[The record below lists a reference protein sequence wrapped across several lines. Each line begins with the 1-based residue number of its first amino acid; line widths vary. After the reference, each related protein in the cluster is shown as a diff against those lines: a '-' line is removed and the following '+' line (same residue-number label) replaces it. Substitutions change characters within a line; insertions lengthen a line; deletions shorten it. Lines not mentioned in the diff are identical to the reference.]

1 MPRTNARINASI
13 EHPELRPAET
23 LPRGDSPRAT
33 VQASDDHV
41 GLFIFLSNKRSPSL
55 SSTTSF
61 ITLIDG
67 WLASDEE
74 DRGLQTMDDEEIL
87 EFISKEPAE
96 TEEEPQYGDDEEEER
111 PVASSDSEAFR
122 CAEVLMQCL
131 GVVIAG
137 GRSTGVIVKSIV
149 SGGLAEQNG
158 CLRRGDHLLAING
171 ILLHGMSSDQV
182 ANILRHL
189 NDKTITITAGRSV
202 DQAGR
207 INLQY
212 NCSNLFDAACNGHVT
227 PEVHIVPTSIA
238 INPVLF
244 SRYLEEAGCL
254 QGSLQP
260 AQTSKDLQPTE
271 TFATLRMVVKRLKSE
286 NFGFSVA
293 DYNLGKGNGN
303 GLIVASVSPLVFTD
317 LVRPHDIIIRVLYCM
332 LLRASQNEIMRE
344 VQIYSKKSVIIHTN
358 NNLISLPHF
367 LYSHR
372 GVKPGL
378 ATAN

>member
-122 CAEVLMQCL
+122 CAEVLMQWYEGQEESAPKRLLCL
-131 GVVIAG
+131 
-137 GRSTGVIVKSIV
+137 KSIRD
-149 SGGLAEQNG
+149 LAASK
-158 CLRRGDHLLAING
+158 R
-171 ILLHGMSSDQV
+171 
-182 ANILRHL
+182 
-189 NDKTITITAGRSV
+189 RSV
-202 DQAGR
+202 YR
-207 INLQY
+207 
-212 NCSNLFDAACNGHVT
+212 
-227 PEVHIVPTSIA
+227 
-238 INPVLF
+238 
-244 SRYLEEAGCL
+244 
-254 QGSLQP
+254 
-260 AQTSKDLQPTE
+260 QTLLTD
-271 TFATLRMVVKRLKSE
+271 FKS
-286 NFGFSVA
+286 G
-293 DYNLGKGNGN
+293 
-303 GLIVASVSPLVFTD
+303 
-317 LVRPHDIIIRVLYCM
+317 
-332 LLRASQNEIMRE
+332 
-344 VQIYSKKSVIIHTN
+344 
-358 NNLISLPHF
+358 
-367 LYSHR
+367 
-372 GVKPGL
+372 
-378 ATAN
+378 

>member
-1 MPRTNARINASI
+1 
-13 EHPELRPAET
+13 
-23 LPRGDSPRAT
+23 
-33 VQASDDHV
+33 
-41 GLFIFLSNKRSPSL
+41 
-55 SSTTSF
+55 
-61 ITLIDG
+61 
-67 WLASDEE
+67 
-74 DRGLQTMDDEEIL
+74 
-87 EFISKEPAE
+87 
-96 TEEEPQYGDDEEEER
+96 
-111 PVASSDSEAFR
+111 
-122 CAEVLMQCL
+122 
-131 GVVIAG
+131 
-137 GRSTGVIVKSIV
+137 
-149 SGGLAEQNG
+149 
-158 CLRRGDHLLAING
+158 
-171 ILLHGMSSDQV
+171 MSSDQV

-317 LVRPHDIIIRVLYCM
+317 LVRPHDIIIRVSVNY
-332 LLRASQNEIMRE
+332 LLTTCLFTRE
-344 VQIYSKKSVIIHTN
+344 RLPFWIIWFD
-358 NNLISLPHF
+358 LPF
-367 LYSHR
+367 FNTQ
-372 GVKPGL
+372 V
-378 ATAN
+378 